1 MKLEIKEGYEYKE
14 EIKKLFI
21 EYTNS
26 LIEGDSSFKD
36 YLAVQNYDQEVEHLE
51 EKYGRPS
58 GRLYIAIYDGKVAG
72 CIALKK
78 LDNDNCEMKRLY
90 VRSEFRGEHIGFNL
104 ANKIIEEAKLIGYKS
119 ILLDTLPF
127 LKSAIKMYK
136 AIGFYEIDKYNNS
149 PMDNAI
155 YLKLDLDRYNNMN

>member
-1 MKLEIKEGYEYKE
+1 MKLEIKEGYEFKE

-26 LIEGDSSFKD
+26 L
-36 YLAVQNYDQEVEHLE
+36 
-51 EKYGRPS
+51 
-58 GRLYIAIYDGKVAG
+58 
-72 CIALKK
+72 
-78 LDNDNCEMKRLY
+78 
-90 VRSEFRGEHIGFNL
+90 
-104 ANKIIEEAKLIGYKS
+104 IEEAKLIGYKS

-136 AIGFYEIDKYNNS
+136 ALGFYEIDKYNNS

-155 YLKLDLDRYNNMN
+155 YLKLDLDK

>member
-1 MKLEIKEGYEYKE
+1 MELEIKEGYKYKK
-14 EIKKLFI
+14 EIKELFT
-21 EYTNS
+21 EYTNT
-26 LIEGDSSFKD
+26 LIEGDNSFKD

-51 EKYGRPS
+51 EKYGLPN
-58 GRLYIAIYDGKVAG
+58 GRLYIAFYDDKVAG

-78 LDNDNCEMKRLY
+78 IDKENCEMKRLY
-90 VRSEFRGEHIGFNL
+90 VRNEFRGKHIGANL
-104 ANKIIEEAKLIGYKS
+104 VNRIIDDARLIGYKH
-119 ILLDTLPF
+119 ILLDTLTF

-155 YLKLDLDRYNNMN
+155 YLKLDLDK